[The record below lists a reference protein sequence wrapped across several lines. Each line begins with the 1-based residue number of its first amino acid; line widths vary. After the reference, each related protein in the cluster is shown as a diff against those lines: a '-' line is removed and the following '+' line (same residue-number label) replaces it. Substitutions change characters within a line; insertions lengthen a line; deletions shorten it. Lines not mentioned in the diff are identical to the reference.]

1 MSSISKLHILSGL
14 FVFLVL
20 VLFVKPSFLG
30 NLYASLLG
38 RGILVLTVLFF
49 AMNNVTLG
57 LLTALVII
65 IASNMYLHEGLDNMD
80 STNTDNT
87 NTDNT
92 NTVAD
97 NIANKVSNIK
107 EKVQAK
113 MNEDNV
119 VENTDG
125 VDLETVKA
133 SVQPKS
139 SSTLPV
145 SAPSSSE
152 HVSPASTEPFTS
164 MYAPV

>member
-1 MSSISKLHILSGL
+1 MSNVSKLHILSGL

-20 VLFVKPSFLG
+20 ILFVRPSLLG

-38 RGILVLTVLFF
+38 RVFLVLVVLFF

-65 IASNMYLHEGLDNMD
+65 IASNMFLYEGLDNMD
-80 STNTDNT
+80 STSSDTL
-87 NTDNT
+87 
-92 NTVAD
+92 AD
-97 NIANKVSNIK
+97 NIASRVSTIK

-113 MNEDNV
+113 MNEPS
-119 VENTDG
+119 VEEDTDG
-125 VDLETVKA
+125 VDLETVKT
-133 SVQPKS
+133 SIQPKS

-145 SAPSSSE
+145 SPPSSSE